1 MGIVRAV
8 GNHLERD
15 GELFV
20 PWGVNH
26 FWPRTGWAPQ
36 LWKTY
41 DPAKAER
48 DFAKLAELGC
58 NVARVFGT
66 WQSFCSSETEIN
78 PEGFDK
84 FDSMLEIAWKHGIML
99 HPTGPDHWEGFPAFM
114 GGEANYIQAEPLLRA
129 AENYWHEMATR
140 YRNDERIFAFDLL
153 NEPSVRVDSHFLRAW
168 REIAEPKKD
177 PVAWPVDLNS
187 RPKGICDE
195 AKLEAE
201 RLRWRL
207 GDEWIRRMCEAIR
220 STGTETAITVG
231 YLQFTFPF
239 MPLSC
244 GFHLA
249 GGAELLDF
257 ISIHFYP
264 GNIGLCTDY
273 RWELDQGALWA
284 SYAASFGK
292 PMIFGEF
299 GWLGGN
305 EKPFVS
311 EAGTVS
317 YPPST
322 QEQSAVW
329 CRDLVEATRPYACG
343 WLCWGSFD
351 VPESRDC
358 TRHSGLLDADGNIK
372 AWGRTFAGLGARV
385 KAGVPEP
392 NLPMVGFE
400 LEPLLLGRVD
410 AYEALDELIYRRRVE
425 GEFSL
430 HEA

>member
-26 FWPRTGWAPQ
+26 FWPMTGWAPQ

-41 DPAKAER
+41 DRDKAER

-66 WQSFCSSETEIN
+66 WQSFVTSETEVN
-78 PEGFDK
+78 EEGFRK

-114 GGEANYIQAEPLLRA
+114 GEETNYIQAEPLLKA
-129 AENYWHEMATR
+129 AENYWREMGTR
-140 YRNDERIFAFDLL
+140 YKNDERVFAYDLL
-153 NEPSVRVDSHFLRAW
+153 NEPSVHPDEHFARAW
-168 REIAEPKKD
+168 REIAAPKND
-177 PVAWPVDLNS
+177 PVGWPTSAS
-187 RPKGICDE
+187 RRGRGMCDE
-195 AKLEAE
+195 AKLEVE

-207 GDEWIRRMCEAIR
+207 GDAWIRRMSDAIR

-231 YLQFTFPF
+231 YLQFAFPF
-239 MPLSC
+239 MPMSC
-244 GFHLA
+244 GFHLS

-264 GNIGLCTDY
+264 GNIGVSTDY

-284 SYAASFGK
+284 SYASSFGK
-292 PMIFGEF
+292 PVIFGEF

-305 EKPFVS
+305 DKPFVS
-311 EAGTVS
+311 AAGMVNN
-317 YPPST
+317 PPST
-322 QEQSAVW
+322 QEQSGVW
-329 CRDLVEATRPYACG
+329 CRDLVEETLPYACG
-343 WLCWGSFD
+343 WLCWGTFD
-351 VPESRDC
+351 VPEARDC
-358 TRHSGLLDADGNIK
+358 TRHSGLFDADGELK
-372 AWGRTFAGLGARV
+372 AWGRLFGGMAPRV
-385 KAGVPEP
+385 KASLPTEDLPVVRFDPEP
-392 NLPMVGFE
+392 LI
-400 LEPLLLGRVD
+400 LGSVD
-410 AYEALDELIYRRRVE
+410 AYDALDAMIFKRRTAGDFRL
-425 GEFSL
+425 S
-430 HEA
+430 EA